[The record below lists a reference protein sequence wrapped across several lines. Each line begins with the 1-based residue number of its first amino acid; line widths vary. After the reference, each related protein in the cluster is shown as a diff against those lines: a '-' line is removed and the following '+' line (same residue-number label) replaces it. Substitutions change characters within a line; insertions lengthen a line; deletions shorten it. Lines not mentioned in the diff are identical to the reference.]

1 MKGNDPDFMMNF
13 QKQIKNNST
22 DLQNL
27 VNDLAD
33 WSQETI
39 QQEQTRK
46 TTGGSRAAAGQAA
59 AAAPRKPLPPI
70 RNRIDISNSLQ
81 TSERQAAAQAAAKKK
96 AKAAQEKALV
106 DKAKRDT
113 TPMPDYYKAWD
124 KIGRE
129 LEEASDDSDTNDTGD
144 QFQAK
149 NPKFV
154 EDTRSTAEMFKPTS
168 GAKPNTSI
176 VVKGARQ
183 Q

>member
-1 MKGNDPDFMMNF
+1 MMNF
-13 QKQIKNNST
+13 QKQIKNNSV

-27 VNDLAD
+27 VSDLAD
-33 WSQETI
+33 WSEETI
-39 QQEQTRK
+39 QKEQTRK

-59 AAAPRKPLPPI
+59 ATASRKPLPPI
-70 RNRIDISNSLQ
+70 RNRIDIQNSLQ
-81 TSERQAAAQAAAKKK
+81 TSERQAAAQAAAKKQ
-96 AKAAQEKALV
+96 AKQAQEQALI

-129 LEEASDDSDTNDTGD
+129 LEEAEASDDSDNNDTGD
-144 QFQAK
+144 QFKAK

-168 GAKPNTSI
+168 GAAPNTTI

>member
-96 AKAAQEKALV
+96 AKAAQE
-106 DKAKRDT
+106 
-113 TPMPDYYKAWD
+113 
-124 KIGRE
+124 
-129 LEEASDDSDTNDTGD
+129 
-144 QFQAK
+144 
-149 NPKFV
+149 
-154 EDTRSTAEMFKPTS
+154 
-168 GAKPNTSI
+168 
-176 VVKGARQ
+176 
-183 Q
+183 